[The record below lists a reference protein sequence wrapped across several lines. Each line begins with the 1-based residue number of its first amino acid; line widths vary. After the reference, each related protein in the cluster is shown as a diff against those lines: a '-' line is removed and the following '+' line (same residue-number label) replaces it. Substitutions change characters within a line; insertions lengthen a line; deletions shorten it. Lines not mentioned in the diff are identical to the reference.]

1 MRTQVFAYK
10 NIIGIQSNVKAEGL
24 LNDPLQQGQ
33 LGFAVNAKF
42 VDIQPEALELLKQ
55 IKRSGDCIGDVDVF
69 QSENGIVFSWLGG
82 PLQYL
87 NPSKVTGSRDYN
99 PSLLVA
105 NNEVVIPEKF
115 KKFID
120 SYEGKL

>member
-1 MRTQVFAYK
+1 LRTKVFTYK
-10 NIIGIQSNVKAEGL
+10 NYIGIQSNVKAEGL
-24 LNDPLQQGQ
+24 LNNPLQQGQ
-33 LGFAVNAKF
+33 LGFVVDAKF

-69 QSENGIVFSWLGG
+69 QSDKCVVFSWLGE

-87 NPSKVTGSRDYN
+87 DSKTAEGSRDHN

-105 NNEVVIPEKF
+105 NNEVITPEEF

-120 SYEGKL
+120 SL